1 MTYRDLAE
9 TASELTQTWIAFD
22 DVDTETAA
30 DYSDEE
36 DTCEYVEVC
45 IVCVRVR
52 VCVRECECVALSPF
66 DRDNTSTHD
75 DEQCPP
81 SPLLPAG

>member
-1 MTYRDLAE
+1 MQADPGSSPLMTYRDLAE
-9 TASELTQTWIAFD
+9 TASELTSDMDSFLD

-45 IVCVRVR
+45 IVCVRA
-52 VCVRECECVALSPF
+52 CVRA
-66 DRDNTSTHD
+66 
-75 DEQCPP
+75 
-81 SPLLPAG
+81 